1 MDIKEI
7 NEEGDVADSSSGCDQ
22 GCDNGDVASVTVMEH
37 HDVSSDDGDSLRK
50 TLAHHTL
57 PGIFLILVA
66 VR

>member
-7 NEEGDVADSSSGCDQ
+7 SEEGDVADSSSGCDQ
-22 GCDNGDVASVTVMEH
+22 GCDNSDVTSVTVME

>member
-7 NEEGDVADSSSGCDQ
+7 SEEGDVAHSSSGCDQ
-22 GCDNGDVASVTVMEH
+22 GRDNGDVASVTVME